1 MVVQKEHMKRMLL
14 ISSLAF
20 FILLI
25 AGASAAEISR
35 YEIAFDIQPSGEV
48 KESMHIAFAQEVGE
62 SYFTYMFAG
71 DMSGLKISGK
81 ASADA
86 FGLPSDGQKDIEYA
100 VENAGAENRVR

>member
-48 KESMHIAFAQEVGE
+48 RESMHIAFAQEVGE

-71 DMSGLKISGK
+71 DMSGLRIT
-81 ASADA
+81 
-86 FGLPSDGQKDIEYA
+86 DGQKAIEDA
-100 VENAGAENRVR
+100 RENAGAEHRGGIIAPRGARR